1 MPKSFWLLIVGMT
14 VNVAGASLLWP
25 LNTIYIHGELGKSLA
40 LAGVALMFNA
50 GAAIVGNLIGG
61 SLFDSIGGYKAILAG
76 IFLCTFAAG
85 MLIFFHSWWFYI
97 IFLVVLG
104 FGSGMVR
111 PSMFA
116 LAGSVW
122 PEGGR
127 KAFNAIYVAQNLGV
141 AVGAAAGGWIASF
154 SFQSVFTVNMAMYAI
169 FLLIAY
175 FGFRRFDG
183 EGESAIAVGRPQS
196 KSAGIR
202 DRTRFTALMIL
213 SAVFFL
219 CWMAYV
225 QWQSTIA
232 AYTQEIGISLNQYSL
247 LWSVN
252 GALIVLG
259 QPLIAIVVKKV
270 RSPKSQMTVGICI
283 FIAAMAVAAGAEGFV
298 GFLTAMIIL
307 TFGEMLVWPAVP
319 TVAHE
324 MAPTG
329 RAGFYQGFVNS
340 MKTAG
345 KMAGPPLGGIIAD
358 LYGMPTLFSLFMV
371 VFGFAIVAALF
382 YDRPLKRSHTTSEA
396 ARSW

>member
-1 MPKSFWLLIVGMT
+1 MPKSFWLLIIGMT

-61 SLFDSIGGYKAILAG
+61 SLFDRIGGYKAILAG
-76 IFLCTFAAG
+76 IFLCTFAAA

-97 IFLVVLG
+97 VFLVVLG

-127 KAFNAIYVAQNLGV
+127 KAFNAIYVAQNFGV
-141 AVGAAAGGWIASF
+141 AVGAAAGGLIASF
-154 SFQSVFTVNMAMYAI
+154 SFQSVFAANMIMYAA
-169 FLLIAY
+169 FFMIAF
-175 FGFRRFDG
+175 FGFRRFDTQA
-183 EGESAIAVGRPQS
+183 ESSAVGRVQT
-196 KSAGIR
+196 KAGGIR
-202 DRTRFTALMIL
+202 NRTRFTALIIL
-213 SAVFFL
+213 GGVFFL

-259 QPLIAIVVKKV
+259 QPLLSLIVKKV

-283 FIAAMAVAAGAEGFV
+283 FIVAMGVAASAEGFT
-298 GFLTAMIIL
+298 GFLVAMIVL

-324 MAPTG
+324 LAPKG

-345 KMAGPPLGGIIAD
+345 KMAGPPVGGIIAD
-358 LYGMPTLFSLFMV
+358 FYGMPALFSLFIV
-371 VFGFAIVAALF
+371 VFGFAIVAALL
-382 YDRPLKRSHTTSEA
+382 YDRPLKGSHAASEA
-396 ARSW
+396 VKSW

>member
-50 GAAIVGNLIGG
+50 GAAIAGNLIGG
-61 SLFDSIGGYKAILAG
+61 SLFDRIGGYKAILAG
-76 IFLCTFAAG
+76 VFLCTIAAG
-85 MLIFFHSWWFYI
+85 MLIFLHSWWFYI
-97 IFLVVLG
+97 VFLVVLG

-127 KAFNAIYVAQNLGV
+127 KAFNAIYVAQNFGV

-154 SFQSVFTVNMAMYAI
+154 SFQSVFMVNMVMYAV
-169 FLLIAY
+169 FFSIAF
-175 FGFRRFDG
+175 FGFRRFDDAS
-183 EGESAIAVGRPQS
+183 ESALAVGKPQA
-196 KSAGIR
+196 KAEGIR
-202 DRTRFTALMIL
+202 DRTRFTALIIV
-213 SAVFFL
+213 STVFFL

-225 QWQSTIA
+225 QWQSTIS

-259 QPLIAIVVKKV
+259 QPLVAFVVKKV
-270 RSPKSQMTVGICI
+270 RLPKSQMTVGISI
-283 FIAAMAVAAGAEGFV
+283 FIVAMAVAASAGGFA

-324 MAPTG
+324 LAPKG

-345 KMAGPPLGGIIAD
+345 KMAGPPVGGIIAD
-358 LYGMPTLFSLFMV
+358 FYGMSALFSLFIV
-371 VFGFAIVAALF
+371 VFGLAIVAALL
-382 YDRPLKRSHTTSEA
+382 YDRPLKRSRAETEA
-396 ARSW
+396 VPPW